1 MKERIIAA
9 TFKKN
14 TVTLENISDRVVRSR
29 LNLLVIIT
37 DQEDF
42 SDMNSFIN
50 IIASYDRDE
59 FP

>member
-14 TVTLENISDRVVRSR
+14 ALTLENISDRVVRSR

-37 DQEDF
+37 DQENF
-42 SDMNSFIN
+42 SNMNSLIN
-50 IIASYDRDE
+50 MIASYNRDE

>member
-37 DQEDF
+37 DQENF
-42 SDMNSFIN
+42 SNMNSLIN
-50 IIASYDRDE
+50 MIASYNRDE